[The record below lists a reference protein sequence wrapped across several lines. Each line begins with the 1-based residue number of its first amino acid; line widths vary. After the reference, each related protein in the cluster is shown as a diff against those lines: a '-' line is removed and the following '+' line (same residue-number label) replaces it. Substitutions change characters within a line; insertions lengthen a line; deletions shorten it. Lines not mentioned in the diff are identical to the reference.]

1 MNEKQNIVIVKLSKI
16 IFCNIFWGGAFR
28 GKAYLIFRMNY
39 KNREYVRLL

>member
-16 IFCNIFWGGAFR
+16 IFCNIFGGAFG